1 MRLDENS
8 ACDGWSLRD
17 ILNLFLCW
25 IWLSLQNLF
34 FLFCVLK
41 PTEELRSSF
50 CFKFFLLI
58 SRIYKVYGCNIS
70 PMLWYLLLVIW
81 YVGWLWKISL
91 SLSLSLFMV
100 VKLQHKNAGQRK
112 GTRVDIDEAIIYI
125 KPEDEIFHKVP
136 ILWYLDLDHLTLFP
150 DCFPK
155 CISAQLMVLQFSF
168 AHATCYNSWGK

>member
-1 MRLDENS
+1 MMPSLMKSHGLQKMRLDENS

-91 SLSLSLFMV
+91 SLSLFSWLWNYSIRMQA
-100 VKLQHKNAGQRK
+100 KEKGQ
-112 GTRVDIDEAIIYI
+112 E
-125 KPEDEIFHKVP
+125 
-136 ILWYLDLDHLTLFP
+136 LTLM
-150 DCFPK
+150 K
-155 CISAQLMVLQFSF
+155 Q
-168 AHATCYNSWGK
+168 